1 MANTGDILAPKLL
14 ADGTFEEVVLTPAA
28 IGAAPADPD
37 QPLSAFTAKSIW
49 DGANGRPALEI
60 TDDRVFLGG
69 VESDF
74 GELKQNF
81 RQAIGAAS
89 AADLATLESSLG
101 TLATQDSEAVEITG
115 GSAHFDTLSAGND
128 HAAVNGNLTIAANGD
143 IIGTGANKLIGFT
156 FIGTAGGATY

>member
-1 MANTGDILAPKLL
+1 MAQPGDILAPKLL
-14 ADGTFEEVVLTPAA
+14 ADGTFEETVLTPAA

-69 VESDF
+69 VESDL

-81 RQAIGAAS
+81 RHAIS
-89 AADLATLESSLG
+89 AAAAQDLATLESSLG
-101 TLATQDSEAVEITG
+101 TLSQQNADAASITG
-115 GSAHFDTLSAGND
+115 GTAYFDTLSAGTD

-156 FIGTAGGATY
+156 FTGTAGGATY

>member
-1 MANTGDILAPKLL
+1 MATTGDILAPRLL
-14 ADGTFEEVVLTPAA
+14 ADGTFEEVTLTPAS

-81 RQAIGAAS
+81 RHAISAAS
-89 AADLATLESSLG
+89 AQNLATLESSLG
-101 TLATQDSEAVEITG
+101 TLATQSAEAVEITG
-115 GSAHFDTLSAGND
+115 GSANFDTLSAGTD
-128 HAAVNGNLTIAANGD
+128 HAAADGYLTVAANGD
-143 IIGTGANKLIGFT
+143 LIGSGANKLLGF
-156 FIGTAGGATY
+156 IAGGATY